1 MIVEPWVRSRGSG
14 GADLN
19 GGAESHEP
27 SPQWKDSLEPGA
39 KGAASVL
46 VDFLKEFV
54 QLEPLDA
61 EPLVSAGDVGTQ
73 LTAWLRVG
81 WLVVPALS
89 KDAPLPQDGRTR
101 PPACHSRFG
110 LHTLYALLYL

>member
-1 MIVEPWVRSRGSG
+1 MSG

-27 SPQWKDSLEPGA
+27 SATGEDGVEPGA
-39 KGAASVL
+39 KGIASGAI
-46 VDFLKEFV
+46 DFLKEFV

-61 EPLVSAGDVGTQ
+61 EPLVSAGDVGTE

-81 WLVVPALS
+81 WLGVPALS